1 MGAIKNLNRVYL
13 ETWSFQKSA
22 EKPIN
27 LDLQAFKSS
36 TQNYGFQ
43 TRRGLDHKV
52 VELVRNMPV
61 ALKIRGLT
69 EKYVLREAAK
79 PFITET
85 MYNRQKH
92 IHFWLPPPLSSQ
104 MNHYKNLSKTPCGV
118 RECLVYAS
126 ITIPQSM
133 NYIIPN

>member
-43 TRRGLDHKV
+43 TRRGL
-52 VELVRNMPV
+52 NNN
-61 ALKIRGLT
+61 T
-69 EKYVLREAAK
+69 
-79 PFITET
+79 
-85 MYNRQKH
+85 
-92 IHFWLPPPLSSQ
+92 LP
-104 MNHYKNLSKTPCGV
+104 
-118 RECLVYAS
+118 
-126 ITIPQSM
+126 
-133 NYIIPN
+133 